1 MHIGFDAKRY
11 FHNRTGLG
19 NYSRD
24 LINTLIQQHPDDQFF
39 LYDRKPSFTNLPT
52 NTITV
57 PPTNGGG
64 FLWKEWKIQKEIK
77 MYMLDVYHGLSN
89 ELPFGKWPDRVKKIV
104 SIHDVIFRHYPEQYA
119 MIDRQIYHHKTKHA
133 ISVADI
139 VIATSYATA
148 EDLQQFYKADPAK
161 LKVVYQTCG
170 EQHRALYSEAEISAF
185 ARAYRLPEKF
195 IVYVSSFQTRK
206 NHLSL
211 LKAFAS
217 CKGAAGKLVLAG
229 KPGNAL
235 HKVKDFIR
243 EHQLQ
248 DQVVVLTD
256 VDRKELPL
264 LYRAASGFVYPSMI
278 EGFGIPL
285 IEAAH
290 AGLPMAV
297 NNIAVFNELSPEGSI
312 KFDSANVSEFSKALI
327 ELSKRQKSDY
337 TNFLQAFNPLV
348 SAETVYGLYL

>member
-24 LINTLIQQHPDDQFF
+24 LVNTLIQKHPDDQFF
-39 LYDRKPSFTNLPT
+39 LYDRKPSFTNLPA

-77 MYMLDVYHGLSN
+77 MYLLDVFHGLSN
-89 ELPFGKWPDRVKKIV
+89 ELPFGKWPDRVKKVV

-133 ISVADI
+133 ISIADI

-148 EDLQQFYKADPAK
+148 EDLQRFYKTDPNK

-170 EQHRALYSEAEISAF
+170 EQHRESYTEAEVSAF
-185 ARAYRLPEKF
+185 SSSYRLPEKF

-206 NHLSL
+206 NHLAL
-211 LKAFAS
+211 LKAFAA

-235 HKVKDFIR
+235 HNVQDFIR
-243 EHQLQ
+243 EQHLQ
-248 DQVVVLTD
+248 DQVIVLTD

-285 IEAAH
+285 IEAAY
-290 AGLPMAV
+290 AGLPIAV

-312 KFDSANVSEFSKALI
+312 KFDSENTNEFSKAII

-337 TNFLQAFNPLV
+337 TNFLTAFNPLV